1 MNLQKKEKVL
11 NLKWIVLVICLIT
24 FFLIAKEAL
33 SQEDIN
39 LDINGYKII
48 TSMFRA
54 DFMLHIAKTI
64 TNLGGAI
71 FLIIFTL
78 AVIIFMKNE
87 KIELS
92 IALNLIVATIIN
104 TSLKNILQRPR
115 PTQYRL
121 IDETGFSFPSGHSMV
136 SMSFYGFLIY
146 LIFKYIK
153 NKKIKIISITLL
165 SILILSIGASR
176 IYLGVH
182 YTSDVLGGY
191 LLGVS
196 YLIIYTSL
204 MGKFLEKESDKKCKT

>member
-1 MNLQKKEKVL
+1 MNLQNKEKVL